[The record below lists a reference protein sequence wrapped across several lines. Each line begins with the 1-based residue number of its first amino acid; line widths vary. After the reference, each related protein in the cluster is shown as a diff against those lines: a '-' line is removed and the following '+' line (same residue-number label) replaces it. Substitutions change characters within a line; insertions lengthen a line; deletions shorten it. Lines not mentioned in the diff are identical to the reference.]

1 VQQHT
6 RNNGQ
11 KLPVVEPMPSRLP
24 CSHHQPY
31 AIQAD
36 SVTWL
41 YRCRGEI
48 GAFASGLAPEAYDSV
63 KGSEARQQQWQ
74 LLLAT
79 ALRSQVTLRLQCTD
93 IHALS
98 AHFLI
103 ADSGC

>member
-1 VQQHT
+1 V
-6 RNNGQ
+6 
-11 KLPVVEPMPSRLP
+11 
-24 CSHHQPY
+24 Y

-36 SVTWL
+36 SLTWL

-74 LLLAT
+74 LLLVT
-79 ALRSQVTLRLQCTD
+79 AMRSQVTSFLQCED
-93 IHALS
+93 IHSLA